1 MANRFQLENK
11 GGQAGAHYLRYIVFD
26 IIFDIFF
33 DIVFEVISK

>member
-11 GGQAGAHYLRYIVFD
+11 GGQAGAYYLRYIVFD
-26 IIFDIFF
+26 ITFDIFF

>member
-26 IIFDIFF
+26 ITFDIFF